1 MSILQQIA
9 CGTAWECKENEDVEA
24 AELADV
30 KDHQAERDLG
40 GDEVLKKQDFFCRF
54 KRASPEVDRGK
65 DWPRKC
71 KRAWERKRCWPRQKV
86 PEKWDLC
93 IYIYMYQRFQV
104 FQKKDLFTSEIRVGS
119 QVSHI
124 SLDVN
129 IIYIFDEWSISY
141 WQIFWRFTKSYLGK
155 VSVLTPNCFSSLTWK
170 SIIIGKSYS
179 ENFKF

>member
-1 MSILQQIA
+1 M
-9 CGTAWECKENEDVEA
+9 
-24 AELADV
+24 
-30 KDHQAERDLG
+30 
-40 GDEVLKKQDFFCRF
+40 LKKRDFFCCF

-71 KRAWERKRCWPRQKV
+71 KRAWERKRYSPRQKV
-86 PEKWDLC
+86 PEKWVLR
-93 IYIYMYQRFQV
+93 IYVYQRFQV

-129 IIYIFDEWSISY
+129 HVSTDFWQNYVLLFTFLTNDRFLMDSY